1 MLLLVSLKRLGC
13 QLEFVSGTIQSF
25 HFLSKVTQ
33 FSKVAVQS
41 LLSTHKFS
49 LFPGVV
55 FTQGFSGVFGGLS
68 GGGVSL
74 GLSGVEGG
82 GVSSGVEG
90 GGVSSGLSGGVV
102 SSGFSG
108 LVLSYM

>member
-1 MLLLVSLKRLGC
+1 MLLLVSSKLLGC
-13 QLEFVSGTIQSF
+13 QLEFVSETIQSF
-25 HFLSKVTQ
+25 HLLSEVTQ
-33 FSKVAVQS
+33 FSKVTVQS
-41 LLSTHKFS
+41 LLSTHEVPWF
-49 LFPGVV
+49 LGVV

-90 GGVSSGLSGGVV
+90 GGVSSGVEGGGV